1 MKHKK
6 WLLSLFLIIFGI
18 SIFLYPKI
26 SNHLEEKRQAEII
39 KNYKETITHTEEET
53 IHKEYEIAKTYNE
66 DLSKTSFPYTNDQKT
81 TYENILNLSQDGIM
95 SYIEIPK
102 ISCFLPIYHGTNDQV
117 MKKGVGHLESTS
129 LPIGGENTHC
139 VLTGHS
145 GLLSAEIFT
154 RLRELKVDDYFYIN
168 TLGEKLN
175 YQVKQI
181 KIVLPT
187 ETDDLKIIEGKD
199 LVTLVTCTPYGIN
212 THRLLVQ
219 GERVGKED
227 IEDIEAVLEE
237 EVNAEK
243 TESKQKKNNR
253 IWIIY
258 VVIICLIIFSFFML
272 RKFLRAK
279 GLKK

>member
-66 DLSKTSFPYTNDQKT
+66 NLSKTSFPYTNDQKT

-272 RKFLRAK
+272 RKFLREK